1 MATVPPSGRPRL
13 EIPIFGADSGQ
24 VAASLGAL
32 RLELNRAGSY
42 AVGGTTPTLAELA
55 ALVASIPSRQSHG
68 SDDDDDDI
76 TVRVMIRPRGAPP
89 PDHQTHQQQPDFV
102 YSAAE
107 FATMRAGILRFAESG
122 LLRPERGDGFVFGV
136 LQPRTTCSSCEGEV
150 VGVEVDVKRNAELVR
165 LAQPFKCVFHRA
177 FDDAV
182 GAGVDDGERR
192 RAAAPAGETGSS
204 GRDEEE
210 EEEAVA
216 LAAVRA
222 CGFDGILTSG
232 GLGNALANV
241 GRLARI
247 AMAVAAEGD
256 VEIIAGG
263 GVRSG
268 NVGVLG
274 AGLFAAAGSSVS
286 AAAATA
292 AEDGVWF
299 HSSCLTAGED
309 GAEMFDVD
317 EASALVREL
326 RSLDVRPRK

>member
-1 MATVPPSGRPRL
+1 MATVPPSGRPHL

-24 VAASLGAL
+24 VAASLGAR

-55 ALVASIPSRQSHG
+55 ALVASIPSRQSHD
-68 SDDDDDDI
+68 SDDDDDI

-89 PDHQTHQQQPDFV
+89 PDQQTHQQQPDFV

-107 FATMRAGILRFAESG
+107 FATMRAAILRIAESG
-122 LLRPERGDGFVFGV
+122 LLHPDRGDGFVFGV
-136 LQPRTTCSSCEGEV
+136 LQPRTSSSSCEGEV
-150 VGVEVDVKRNAELVR
+150 VGVEVDVKRNVELVR
-165 LAQPFKCVFHRA
+165 LARPFKCVFHRA
-177 FDDAV
+177 FDDVV

-192 RAAAPAGETGSS
+192 RAAAPAGETGPSV
-204 GRDEEE
+204 RDEE

-232 GLGNALANV
+232 GPGNAPANA

-247 AMAVAAEGD
+247 VMAAAAEGD

-274 AGLFAAAGSSVS
+274 AGLLAAAGSRVS
-286 AAAATA
+286 AAAAAA

-299 HSSCLTAGED
+299 HSSCLAVGED
-309 GAEMFDVD
+309 GAEVFNGG
-317 EASALVREL
+317 EASALLQEL
-326 RSLDVRPRK
+326 RSLDVRSGK